1 MTYVSIR
8 QNASVGLV
16 TRKEMLLEKKSVLTP
31 LLHLL
36 GFFSLIKNQEIV
48 ILCDFSRVKI
58 LYS

>member
-1 MTYVSIR
+1 
-8 QNASVGLV
+8 
-16 TRKEMLLEKKSVLTP
+16 MLLEKKSVLTP